1 MPSRSEHAPE
11 HAPDAGSEAL
21 LRRQVA
27 LFEQALQTGPGAGD
41 STDQQLNRA
50 YSRISGLYGVMP
62 GLLLVVDARGL
73 IRHANE
79 QAGLMLGIQCRALPG
94 RALSELLPDSPRLLA
109 TLQNGDGSLRC
120 ETEFRQYD
128 GESLPVLLSA
138 GREDGGDGSAQYV
151 LVGLDLREQR
161 QRELA
166 LRQAQKLEAMGSL
179 AAGIAHEINTPLQYI
194 GDNLGFIDDSVRAL
208 LDLMQACAQ
217 LPETPDAE
225 ALLTL
230 RERLRATD
238 PAFTA
243 AQLPQALERSREG
256 IRRVSRIVDSLRGF
270 THRSTAAAPVR
281 LDELVGDALEI
292 CRHEYKYVA
301 DIVLALPPLP
311 PVPGRHDHLLQVLI
325 NLLTNAA
332 HAIRER
338 FGDDARGRIGIT
350 GSLCADGRVR
360 LDISDNGCGIPADI
374 AHRIFD
380 PFFTTKAMGQGT
392 GQGLAIS
399 RAIIVEQHQ
408 GSLDWTPGDDGGACF
423 SITLPCESD
432 PP

>member
-1 MPSRSEHAPE
+1 M
-11 HAPDAGSEAL
+11 
-21 LRRQVA
+21 
-27 LFEQALQTGPGAGD
+27 
-41 STDQQLNRA
+41 
-50 YSRISGLYGVMP
+50 
-62 GLLLVVDARGL
+62 
-73 IRHANE
+73 
-79 QAGLMLGIQCRALPG
+79 
-94 RALSELLPDSPRLLA
+94 
-109 TLQNGDGSLRC
+109 
-120 ETEFRQYD
+120 
-128 GESLPVLLSA
+128 
-138 GREDGGDGSAQYV
+138 

-208 LDLMQACAQ
+208 LDLMQACSQ

-281 LDELVGDALEI
+281 LDELVGAALEI

-301 DIVLALPPLP
+301 DIVLALPALP

-350 GSLCADGRVR
+350 GSLCEDGRVR